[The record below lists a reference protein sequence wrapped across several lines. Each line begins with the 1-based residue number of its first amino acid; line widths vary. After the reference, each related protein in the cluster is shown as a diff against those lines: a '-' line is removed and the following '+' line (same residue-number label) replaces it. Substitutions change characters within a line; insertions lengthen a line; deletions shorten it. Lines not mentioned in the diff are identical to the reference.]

1 MSTTRPF
8 KQVLL
13 QALLQAWNERGTD
26 ASNRLGRI
34 LVALLL
40 LTQIDAVAQC
50 AMCRTTVESSISNGR
65 SNIAT
70 GLNTGILYLLAAP
83 YLIVAAIAFL
93 WFRQSKQEQQARLA
107 KLRLRQKVSQ
117 LFSNNA

>member
-1 MSTTRPF
+1 MCKKF
-8 KQVLL
+8 IILA
-13 QALLQAWNERGTD
+13 ALFF
-26 ASNRLGRI
+26 
-34 LVALLL
+34 

-70 GLNTGILYLLAAP
+70 GLNTGILYLLSAP
-83 YLIVAAIAFL
+83 YLIVGAIAFL

-107 KLRLRQKVSQ
+107 KLQLRQKVSQ
-117 LFSNNA
+117 LFSKNLD

>member
-1 MSTTRPF
+1 MYKKIF
-8 KQVLL
+8 LL
-13 QALLQAWNERGTD
+13 AA
-26 ASNRLGRI
+26 I
-34 LVALLL
+34 LV

-50 AMCRTTVESSISNGR
+50 AMCRTTVESTISNGR

-107 KLRLRQKVSQ
+107 KLQLRQKVSQ
-117 LFSNNA
+117 LFSSQT

>member
-1 MSTTRPF
+1 MYKKIF
-8 KQVLL
+8 
-13 QALLQAWNERGTD
+13 
-26 ASNRLGRI
+26 I

-93 WFRQSKQEQQARLA
+93 WFRQSKQEQEARLA

>member
-1 MSTTRPF
+1 MYKKIF
-8 KQVLL
+8 ILA
-13 QALLQAWNERGTD
+13 ALL
-26 ASNRLGRI
+26 
-34 LVALLL
+34 V

>member
-1 MSTTRPF
+1 MYKNIF
-8 KQVLL
+8 LL
-13 QALLQAWNERGTD
+13 AA
-26 ASNRLGRI
+26 I
-34 LVALLL
+34 LV

-50 AMCRTTVESSISNGR
+50 AMCRTTVESTISNGR

-107 KLRLRQKVSQ
+107 KLQLRQKVSQ
-117 LFSNNA
+117 LFSSQS

>member
-1 MSTTRPF
+1 MF
-8 KQVLL
+8 KKVFILL
-13 QALLQAWNERGTD
+13 ALF
-26 ASNRLGRI
+26 
-34 LVALLL
+34 L

-50 AMCRTTVESSISNGR
+50 AMCRTTIESSISNGR

-107 KLRLRQKVSQ
+107 KLQLRQKVSQ
-117 LFSNNA
+117 LFSSNS

>member
-1 MSTTRPF
+1 MYKKLF
-8 KQVLL
+8 
-13 QALLQAWNERGTD
+13 
-26 ASNRLGRI
+26 I
-34 LVALLL
+34 LVALVL

-50 AMCRTTVESSISNGR
+50 AMCRTTVESTISNGR

-70 GLNTGILYLLAAP
+70 GLNTGILYLLSAP
-83 YLIVAAIAFL
+83 YLIVGAIAFL

-107 KLRLRQKVSQ
+107 KLQLRKKVSQ

>member
-1 MSTTRPF
+1 MYKKVF
-8 KQVLL
+8 
-13 QALLQAWNERGTD
+13 
-26 ASNRLGRI
+26 I

-40 LTQIDAVAQC
+40 LTQIDVVAQC

>member
-1 MSTTRPF
+1 MYKKVF
-8 KQVLL
+8 
-13 QALLQAWNERGTD
+13 
-26 ASNRLGRI
+26 I

-40 LTQIDAVAQC
+40 LTQIDVVAQC

-107 KLRLRQKVSQ
+107 KLQLRQKVSQ
-117 LFSNNA
+117 LFSKNLD

>member
-1 MSTTRPF
+1 MYKKVF
-8 KQVLL
+8 
-13 QALLQAWNERGTD
+13 
-26 ASNRLGRI
+26 I

-93 WFRQSKQEQQARLA
+93 WFRQSKQEQEARLA

>member
-1 MSTTRPF
+1 MYKKF
-8 KQVLL
+8 F
-13 QALLQAWNERGTD
+13 
-26 ASNRLGRI
+26 I
-34 LVALLL
+34 LVALVL

-50 AMCRTTVESSISNGR
+50 AMCRTTVESTISNGR

-70 GLNTGILYLLAAP
+70 GLNTGILYLLSAP

-107 KLRLRQKVSQ
+107 KLQLRKKVFQ
-117 LFSNNA
+117 LFSNNS